1 MSHHPLTHSL
11 SHSLITS
18 LYSYYCHYCT
28 TVLYRDR
35 KRPRAPELP
44 SPHSPTHSLT
54 LFQAQVS
61 AYSSYQAER
70 HVSLSEANPAH
81 VSLLLDSTCR
91 ERVSERMSEE
101 NPSNNKKCETYEKFM
116 KDFDQ
121 IKLLLVMVR
130 RREEDSCVTVTHT
143 HTHTHTST
151 STSTSQSHSAVKKEW
166 YLIIYI
172 AHVE

>member
-1 MSHHPLTHSL
+1 
-11 SHSLITS
+11 
-18 LYSYYCHYCT
+18 
-28 TVLYRDR
+28 
-35 KRPRAPELP
+35 
-44 SPHSPTHSLT
+44 
-54 LFQAQVS
+54 
-61 AYSSYQAER
+61 
-70 HVSLSEANPAH
+70 
-81 VSLLLDSTCR
+81 
-91 ERVSERMSEE
+91 MSEE

-151 STSTSQSHSAVKKEW
+151 SQSQSAVKKER

-172 AHVE
+172 VHVE